1 MQSFR
6 SLSDVEHARLPPN
19 IRSAVT
25 RAVRNLL
32 AAYPDY
38 DPDDDGYVV
47 LVDRTTTDR
56 HAVELF
62 GVPWVEVRLE
72 GVNYQHDDQVF
83 ESCNLANN
91 HYGLTIVVPDLLWL
105 DPRFRAK
112 LVAEMGGA
120 HVP

>member
-1 MQSFR
+1 MHSFR

-25 RAVRNLL
+25 RAVHNLL

-47 LVDRTTTDR
+47 LVDRTTTDH

-62 GVPWVEVRLE
+62 GVPWVDVRLE
-72 GVNYQHDDQVF
+72 GVIYQHDDHVF